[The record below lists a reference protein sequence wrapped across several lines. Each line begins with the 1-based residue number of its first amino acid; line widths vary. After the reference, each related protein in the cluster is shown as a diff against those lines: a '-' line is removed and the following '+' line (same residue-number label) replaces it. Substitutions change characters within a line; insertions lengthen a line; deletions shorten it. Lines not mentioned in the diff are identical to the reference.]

1 MSCIAAATMQRLQ
14 STLPRGERPCSTPL
28 GVQVLPRFN
37 PRSHAGSDEEEIWQ
51 DKSSWAF
58 QSTLP
63 RGERQ
68 QRVPLSPFC
77 HVKKGI
83 EAPLFPRFFLFLGT
97 L

>member
-1 MSCIAAATMQRLQ
+1 MS
-14 STLPRGERPCSTPL
+14 
-28 GVQVLPRFN
+28 RFN
-37 PRSHAGSDEEEIWQ
+37 PRSHAGSDESPGYPSVT
-51 DKSSWAF
+51 DAAF

-63 RGERQ
+63 RGERL